1 MEIERGEYNMQ
12 EGAFALIDCLGFKG
26 IWNRDNPQLIID
38 KLLKIEEIVTEQ
50 LNSTE
55 DLYSAFEYAVLID
68 KSSMKP
74 FVGFLSDTVVIS
86 LEYVENSEETEPKIQ
101 KAHLIDVLCIIL
113 TKVIDL
119 FVEDQPHLTMR
130 GCITYG
136 KYLCEKNFI
145 VGPAVDFAAEYMDIA
160 EGAFVWLHKSAESVY
175 EPFYLEQKSLA
186 EGKEKAIAGYFFN
199 HQVFQYEMP
208 IKNAGFLECYVL
220 NPLANFDSDEKR
232 RNMFDIYKNA
242 MQGNKIDIWL
252 KQQNTLKLL
261 NIGNEISKKYYE
273 HSAKLKLLLDPTYQA
288 VSSIISSKANLKA
301 QK

>member
-1 MEIERGEYNMQ
+1 MQ

-26 IWNRDNPQLIID
+26 AWNRNNPQLIID

-50 LNSTE
+50 LKSTE
-55 DLYSAFEYAVLID
+55 DLYEAFEYAVIID

-86 LEYVENSEETEPKIQ
+86 LEYIENNEEIEPEIQ

-119 FVEDQPHLTMR
+119 FVKDQPHLTMR

-136 KYLCEKNFI
+136 EYLCEKNFI
-145 VGPAVDFAAEYMDIA
+145 IGPAVDFAAEFMDVA
-160 EGAFVWLHKSAESVY
+160 EGAFVWLHKSAETVY
-175 EPFYLEQKSLA
+175 ESFFLEQETL
-186 EGKEKAIAGYFFN
+186 EKETELSGHYFN

-220 NPLANFDSDEKR
+220 NPLANFDSEEKR
-232 RNMFDIYKNA
+232 RNIIDIYTTA
-242 MQGNKIDIWL
+242 MKGNKLDIWL

-261 NIGNEISKKYYE
+261 KAGNELSKKYYE
-273 HSAKLKLLLDPTYQA
+273 RVAKFKLLLDPRYQA
-288 VSSIISSKANLKA
+288 VNSIVLSKTNKET